1 MSKSEKML
9 AVRRFLPKMC
19 VYLKH
24 FCYLCIEIKSI
35 CIVTFAEDNIRNN
48 RFRSVAAL
56 MSPAQAESS
65 PVRNLF

>member
-1 MSKSEKML
+1 
-9 AVRRFLPKMC
+9 MC

-56 MSPAQAESS
+56 MSPAQAENC